1 MYFLLKFTNDKQ
13 NDMSPSKVVIL
24 MLNYKNIILL

>member
-13 NDMSPSKVVIL
+13 DDMSPSLVVIS
-24 MLNYKNIILL
+24 MLNYKNII

>member
-13 NDMSPSKVVIL
+13 NDMSLSLVVIS
-24 MLNYKNIILL
+24 MLNYKNII